1 MSLPDINAD
10 FLILDNASAFP
21 DTHRGGIIVVG
32 NFDGVHGGHRVVLQH
47 ALDLSGGSQPVVAL
61 TFEPHPRTIFQPD
74 NPVFRLSPVDEKG
87 TLLRACGLSGVVNW
101 PFSKSFASLSAE
113 EFVDKILLEFL
124 GASHVVVGYDF
135 HFGKDREG
143 SPSFLLEAGRA
154 RGFGVTVV
162 PRVNLPDGLAVSSSA
177 IRNHLIDGKIPEAN
191 RELGYRW
198 FVKAE
203 VVHGEKRG
211 RELGYPTANMK
222 LSDTVKLAH
231 GIYAVSVRRAD
242 GNLFHG
248 VASYGR
254 RPQFDNGAPLL
265 ESFLFD
271 FSGDLYGEA
280 LTIIFHEYLRGEAK
294 FDGVE
299 ALIAQMDKD
308 SEQARTI
315 LNEAKPLSDL
325 DERLSFLP
333 A

>member
-1 MSLPDINAD
+1 MPLPDINAS
-10 FLILDNASAFP
+10 FLSLDNVNAFP
-21 DTHRGGIIVVG
+21 QTHQGGIIVIG
-32 NFDGVHGGHRVVLQH
+32 NFDGVHAGHRVVLQH
-47 ALDLSGGSQPVVAL
+47 ALDLSAGALPVFAL
-61 TFEPHPRTIFQPD
+61 TFEPHPRTVFQPE
-74 NPVFRLSPVDEKG
+74 NPVFRLSPMDEKS

-101 PFSKSFASLSAE
+101 PFSHAFASLSAE

-135 HFGKDREG
+135 HFGKGRQG
-143 SPSFLLEAGRA
+143 SPSFLLETGKA

-177 IRNHLIDGKIPEAN
+177 IRDHLIAGQIHEAN
-191 RELGYRW
+191 TELGYHW

-211 RELGYPTANMK
+211 RELGYPTANMQ
-222 LSDTVKLAH
+222 LPDTTKLAQ
-231 GIYAVSVRRAD
+231 GIYAVSVRRAN
-242 GNLFHG
+242 GELFKG

-265 ESFLFD
+265 ESYLFD
-271 FSGDLYGEA
+271 FSGDLYGET

-299 ALIAQMDKD
+299 ALISQMDKD
-308 SEQARTI
+308 SEQARDV
-315 LNEAKPLSDL
+315 LNRAKPLSEL
-325 DERLSFLP
+325 DERLSF
-333 A
+333 